1 MVAVVMPARR
11 SAVVARL
18 ATAALGVAGAAT
30 SVLLASGD
38 DDFAPS
44 SAAVIA
50 FGVVMFTLIAMVGV
64 LLVRGRWARVLA
76 IVVVLADLALVAVV
90 GVADWALVAAAAAL
104 VALGGLVSRP
114 VDGWLRQHP
123 PPDGPDGRAVALALG
138 LLALVPAVGLAAP
151 DGLST
156 AHGVL
161 GSAGVILAWAYSQAQ
176 PWAIWAIRLALP
188 VLTVPAVMAE
198 PWPGGLGLAL
208 LVAVLV
214 ALAWTPQ
221 AYAATAPRPGPLPA
235 PAPRRRTR

>member
-1 MVAVVMPARR
+1 MVAGVTPAGR

-30 SVLLASGD
+30 AVLLASGD

-50 FGVVMFTLIAMVGV
+50 LGVVMFTLIAIVGV
-64 LLVRGRWARVLA
+64 LLVRGRWARVLG
-76 IVVVLADLALVAVV
+76 VVVALADLALVAMV
-90 GVADWALVAAAAAL
+90 GLADWGLVATAAAL
-104 VALGGLVSRP
+104 VALGGLVSPP

-138 LLALVPAVGLAAP
+138 LLALVPAVGVAAP
-151 DGLST
+151 DGLSA

-161 GSAGVILAWAYSQAQ
+161 GSAGVILGWAYSKAQ

-188 VLTVPAVMAE
+188 VVAVPAVLAE

-208 LVAVLV
+208 LVGALV

-221 AYAATAPRPGPLPA
+221 AYAATAPRPGPLPT